1 MEKKKAAEE
10 AEAEEMELTTVVLLP
25 TQLLRV
31 LCSVCCV
38 TFRIAAAHGVLGA
51 EAPEGARPTSALALA
66 LASFLLLLLLL
77 LLLLQPRVLLIVAI
91 GTVARRMTATT
102 MRRETTI
109 VRRSFDFA
117 HWATT
122 RAAQTAAAISPATL
136 VASCLGCATR
146 TTYELNG

>member
-77 LLLLQPRVLLIVAI
+77 LLQPRVLLIVAI
-91 GTVARRMTATT
+91 GTVARMMTATT

>member
-77 LLLLQPRVLLIVAI
+77 LLLQPRVLLIVAI
-91 GTVARRMTATT
+91 GTVARMMTATT